1 MLSHLYLTLISDH
14 VILKAL
20 WKHRVFSFFA
30 KITAPLVKGVTFMML
45 KLFHVVWGYNYR
57 IESYVQAAN
66 AEDAKMR
73 ILRSIKNLSPNAEIN
88 IIECKEVM

>member
-1 MLSHLYLTLISDH
+1 
-14 VILKAL
+14 
-20 WKHRVFSFFA
+20 
-30 KITAPLVKGVTFMML
+30 MML

-66 AEDAKMR
+66 ENDAVER

-88 IIECKEVM
+88 VIECKEVL

>member
-1 MLSHLYLTLISDH
+1 
-14 VILKAL
+14 
-20 WKHRVFSFFA
+20 
-30 KITAPLVKGVTFMML
+30 MML
-45 KLFHVVWGYNYR
+45 KLFRVVWGYNYR

-66 AEDAKMR
+66 AEDAKTR